1 MKTITV
7 RTKRKDEVLDITES
21 VETFLR
27 EVEAEEGV
35 CTIFVSHSTCALTTA
50 DLDPG
55 TDLDFL
61 DALRRLLPPIA
72 YRHPHDPSHTPDH
85 ILSSMIGSSL
95 AIPYRNR
102 RLLLGTWQR
111 VVLVELDGPR
121 QRTVHIACF

>member
-61 DALRRLLPPIA
+61 DALRFLTRIADRFWERGSVLCWLNWMGQGSEQSILRAPKSTCILP
-72 YRHPHDPSHTPDH
+72 S
-85 ILSSMIGSSL
+85 
-95 AIPYRNR
+95 
-102 RLLLGTWQR
+102 
-111 VVLVELDGPR
+111 
-121 QRTVHIACF
+121 

>member
-61 DALRRLLPPIA
+61 DALRHLLPHIA

-85 ILSSMIGSSL
+85 ILSSIIGSSL
-95 AIPYRNR
+95 AVPYKNR
-102 RLLLGTWQR
+102 RPLLGTWQR
-111 VVLVELDGPR
+111 IVLVELDGPR
-121 QRTVHIACF
+121 QRTVHIASS